1 MASRV
6 RYAVSDGLRIAYQIV
21 GAGPGDL
28 VFMPGFVSHVELAW
42 EDPHLSH
49 FFRRLASFRRLIVFD
64 KRGTGLSDPITTRY
78 TQSQRVDDIRA
89 VMDAAGS
96 EHATIFGVSEGGAM
110 AILFAATYPD
120 RVDSLVLHSTV
131 PRVLYDDHYTWGWTP
146 RRLQA
151 FLDGVVELWGT
162 GEGAEYANPTL
173 AGDTRYREWFARYTR
188 NAASPSQVVELMG
201 VNAELDIR
209 SELRHVTAPS
219 LLTHRSDESWVSV
232 EHARYLARTLP
243 AARLVEFPG
252 VDHWPW
258 IGNADEILDVIE
270 EFVTGRRP
278 RRRARPNAIGIDAL
292 SPRQR
297 QVLRRSIEGQTA
309 AEIAGSLGVG
319 VRTIETHLAHG
330 YAKLGVR
337 SRVELVRRYRDAAV

>member
-1 MASRV
+1 
-6 RYAVSDGLRIAYQIV
+6 
-21 GAGPGDL
+21 
-28 VFMPGFVSHVELAW
+28 
-42 EDPHLSH
+42 
-49 FFRRLASFRRLIVFD
+49 LIVLD

-96 EHATIFGVSEGGAM
+96 EHATIFGLSEGGAI

-131 PRVLYDDHYTWGWTP
+131 PRVLYDDDYPWGWTP
-146 RRLQA
+146 QRLEA
-151 FLDGVVELWGT
+151 FLDSVVELWGT
-162 GEGAEYANPTL
+162 GEGVEYANPTL
-173 AGDTRYREWFARYTR
+173 DGDAKYRQWFARYTR
-188 NAASPSQVVELMG
+188 NAASPSQVVDLMG

-209 SELRHVTAPS
+209 SELPRVKAPA
-219 LLTHRSDESWVSV
+219 LITHRSDEAWVSV

-243 AARLVEFPG
+243 EAKLVEFPG

-292 SPRQR
+292 SPRER
-297 QVLRRSIEGQTA
+297 QVLRLSIAGQTA
-309 AEIAGSLGVG
+309 AETAGSLGVG
-319 VRTIETHLAHG
+319 VRTVETHLAHG

-337 SRVELVRRYRDAAV
+337 SRIELIRRYRDAAV